1 NPFSGIPRNWVGV
14 AFFGLLILFPFI
26 FSLLAGM
33 PVDAGEARYWQGQ
46 LVPFFIY
53 AVMAMSYDLL
63 FGYTGILTF
72 GHAAFFGMGGY
83 ALGIFLKHVGPK
95 LVPAGSVVIGT
106 TDLSSTVALL
116 LAFLVVVV
124 ICALLG
130 LLFSLV
136 SARVKGVYFA
146 MVTLAMAEAIYILI
160 KASDFVTLTGAD
172 EGLQGIPVAEWINP
186 FQNRLTFYYVALIF
200 FILSY
205 LVLRR
210 ITHSPTGRVL
220 VAIRENEDRVR
231 MIGYN
236 PAVYRTIAFVVAA
249 VAAGLAGAML
259 TIWNTSASPRMVG
272 ASTTI
277 DALIMT
283 ILGGVGTL
291 VGPIVGAGL
300 LKTFE
305 SFFYQWFGP
314 RWPLVFGV
322 IFIALVIFL
331 PYGIVG
337 TWRVKGPGWKAA
349 WRRWMEKLRA
359 KRKP

>member
-1 NPFSGIPRNWVGV
+1 
-14 AFFGLLILFPFI
+14 
-26 FSLLAGM
+26 
-33 PVDAGEARYWQGQ
+33 
-46 LVPFFIY
+46 
-53 AVMAMSYDLL
+53 
-63 FGYTGILTF
+63 
-72 GHAAFFGMGGY
+72 
-83 ALGIFLKHVGPK
+83 
-95 LVPAGSVVIGT
+95 
-106 TDLSSTVALL
+106 
-116 LAFLVVVV
+116 LVVVV
-124 ICALLG
+124 VGALLG

-146 MVTLAMAEAIYILI
+146 MVTLAMAEATFILI
-160 KASDFVTLTGAD
+160 KASDFMAITGAD

-186 FQNRLTFYYVALIF
+186 FQNRLTFYYITLIF
-200 FILSY
+200 FIVGY

-231 MIGYN
+231 MIGFN
-236 PAVYRTIAFVVAA
+236 PAVYRSIAFVVAA

-259 TIWNTSASPRMVG
+259 TIWNTSANPRMVS
-272 ASTTI
+272 AFTTI
-277 DALIMT
+277 DALIMV

-305 SFFYQWFGP
+305 SFFFTWFGP

-337 TWRVKGPGWKAA
+337 TWRAKSPGWKAA
-349 WRRWMEKLRA
+349 WRRWMERLRA